1 LSDATGTD
9 VSQLNEKELIII
21 CDKFNI
27 DTPPNLNYGQIL
39 DVLMSKLVEPELIQ
53 PTFVIDYP
61 KAISPLAKKHRSGD
75 PELVERFELFI
86 GGMEFANTFSEL
98 NDPIDQRERFESQ
111 AKLGKAGDDEAHPVD
126 ENFLQAVESGMPPMG
141 GVGIGI
147 DRLVMLLTNN
157 RWIKDVILFPTLRD
171 NS

>member
-1 LSDATGTD
+1 
-9 VSQLNEKELIII
+9 
-21 CDKFNI
+21 
-27 DTPPNLNYGQIL
+27 
-39 DVLMSKLVEPELIQ
+39 LMSKLVEPNLIQ

-61 KAISPLAKKHRSGD
+61 IAISPLAKKHRGGD

-86 GGMEFANTFSEL
+86 GGMEFANAFSEL
-98 NDPIDQRERFESQ
+98 NDPVDQRERFENQ
-111 AKLGKAGDDEAHPVD
+111 DKLGKEGDEEAHPVD
-126 ENFLQAVESGMPPMG
+126 ENFLQAVESGMPPTG

-157 RWIKDVILFPTLRD
+157 RWIKDVILFPILRD